1 MIRVTRLNGDSFSLN
16 PDLIEK
22 IEAHPDTVITLV
34 DDTKYVIRETEDD
47 VNVAIRDYRA
57 SILAAASQMSAGTYP
72 QPPQPR
78 GGTVVDFPGTRQG
91 A

>member
-1 MIRVTRLNGDSFSLN
+1 VIRVTRLNGDSFSLN

-34 DDTKYVIRETEDD
+34 DDTKYVIRESEAD
-47 VNVAIRDYRA
+47 VNIAIRDFRA
-57 SILAAASQMSAGTYP
+57 SIIATASLIANGSYTPAPSSQ
-72 QPPQPR
+72 
-78 GGTVVDFPGTRQG
+78 GGTVVQFPGSGQG